1 MKKAGVGTLAPY
13 GAMFRISFKNTF
25 AYRASVLTGI
35 VGSLFSVV
43 AQVAVWRWVFR
54 QDQALTLYMTRYVI
68 ISQVLGLLLGN
79 TITGRIGDRVYRGDL
94 AVDLIRPGSPMA
106 VLWSASFG
114 ESVSSVVIRGLPV
127 LVVFSPAFL
136 AAGIPVVRVALF
148 LSILLLSFV
157 LANEMFIL
165 LGYLSLVV
173 LEVWPFVRLLNDTIR
188 LLAGAV
194 IPLAFFPSFLGKVA
208 AVLPF
213 QYLYSLPVRAL
224 LEDFPPGELLQSVV
238 VMGGWITVLAVLSR
252 LVSNAAVRRI
262 VVQGG

>member
-1 MKKAGVGTLAPY
+1 
-13 GAMFRISFKNTF
+13 MFRISFKNTF
-25 AYRASVLTGI
+25 AYRASVLTGV

-43 AQVAVWRWVFR
+43 AQIAVWRWVFR
-54 QDQALTLYMTRYVI
+54 QDDVMTLYMTRYVI
-68 ISQVLGLLLGN
+68 VTQVLGILLGN
-79 TITGRIGDRVYRGDL
+79 AITGRIGDRVYRGDL

-106 VLWSASFG
+106 LLGSASFG
-114 ESVSSVVIRGLPV
+114 ESISGVVIRGLPV

-136 AAGIPVVRVALF
+136 AAGVSLVRVLLF
-148 LSILLLSFV
+148 LCILLLSLV

-194 IPLAFFPSFLGKVA
+194 IPLAFFPPFLGKMA
-208 AVLPF
+208 AILPF
-213 QYLYSLPVRAL
+213 QYLYSFPVRAL
-224 LEDFPPGELLQSVV
+224 LEDLPRAELFPSLA
-238 VMGGWITVLAVLSR
+238 VMGGWIAALAVLVR
-252 LVSNAAVRRI
+252 LVSGAAVRRI